1 MSAGWIV
8 LALAV
13 TAFIGFLWRAIGREK
28 APVRGLESAPADV
41 SLSPA
46 SEPAER
52 VLYATQLAPGIKM
65 EVFARHRPTPRS
77 EDYFLSRFRTL
88 ERIDHYTAASRL
100 DGSLGRS
107 RWAVLDEFD
116 SLGLTRIATPT
127 EVLGHEHTLESLK
140 SMCRAQGLKVSGKKA
155 DVIAR
160 LLAANPYLVTIEQC
174 SAYRVLTDAGVAR
187 MDRYFR
193 DEERDWNAAATG
205 IVAAL
210 DEGDLS
216 AAVAIAESYN
226 DSAIYPVMTFR
237 GAQARDFI
245 AGMWATPHESRAT
258 RIHAVLLG
266 TIGTDYPGKW
276 WVEKNEGLSKA

>member
-8 LALAV
+8 MALAV
-13 TAFIGFLWRAIGREK
+13 LAFVGFLWRAIGRERS
-28 APVRGLESAPADV
+28 PVKDLGPEPANATA
-41 SLSPA
+41 SLN
-46 SEPAER
+46 SEPTER
-52 VLYATQLAPGIKM
+52 VLYATQIAPGIKM
-65 EVFARHRPTPRS
+65 EVFARHRTTPRS
-77 EDYFLSRFRTL
+77 EDYLLSRFRTL
-88 ERIDHYTAASRL
+88 ERIDHYTAASHL
-100 DGSLGRS
+100 DASLGRS

-116 SLGLTRIATPT
+116 CLGLTRIATPT

-160 LLAANPYLVTIEQC
+160 LLAANPYQVPLEQC
-174 SAYRVLTDAGVAR
+174 SAYRILTESGVAR

-205 IVAAL
+205 LVAAL

-258 RIHAVLLG
+258 RVHAVLLG

-276 WVEKNEGLSKA
+276 WLEKHEGLSKA